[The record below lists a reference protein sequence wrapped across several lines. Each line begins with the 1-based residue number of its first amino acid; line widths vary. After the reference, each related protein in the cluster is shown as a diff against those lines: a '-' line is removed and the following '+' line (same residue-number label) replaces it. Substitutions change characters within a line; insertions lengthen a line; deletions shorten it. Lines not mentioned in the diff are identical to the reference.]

1 MESWLHQNK
10 PTGTNRHQWI
20 TPTST
25 QLFDVTENRVQKTL
39 FNRQGIDLG
48 GWVGEANQ
56 RSHGHQHKSSGSTEN
71 FGHQGATWR
80 AQVAIWP
87 CNDVC
92 GEESEH
98 HQLLHVSSFQS
109 MVGVSKILDPGPKHS
124 LKHQYMILRYTTFL
138 AQVLLLQSV
147 TDVQLTSVIV
157 AYDKKKILQRQL
169 EVNPS
174 MTPRQGLPCD
184 GFSNNLTIVR
194 KFLAIWRNQ
203 CTFSQMFLTDFIHEP
218 VSVQQTFGNI
228 TYSN

>member
-1 MESWLHQNK
+1 VSKLCTRQINDSVADPFQFSHVNLTINIPACMGSWSHQNK

-39 FNRQGIDLG
+39 FNRQSIDLG

-124 LKHQYMILRYTTFL
+124 HSNINIWYSIIPHLWRRY
-138 AQVLLLQSV
+138 S
-147 TDVQLTSVIV
+147 
-157 AYDKKKILQRQL
+157 
-169 EVNPS
+169 
-174 MTPRQGLPCD
+174 
-184 GFSNNLTIVR
+184 GF
-194 KFLAIWRNQ
+194 NQ
-203 CTFSQMFLTDFIHEP
+203 WQMFNWPGL
-218 VSVQQTFGNI
+218 
-228 TYSN
+228 